1 MEQRQEEHARV
12 GVHYRPGTLYSSSR
26 MDFQST
32 SLPRFRPF
40 TDRNLSTTSSGEGS
54 GRTSMEPP
62 EISNVSIDPSVRP
75 SFSRISFGTTTWP
88 FEPSFRF
95 IPIIQ

>member
-1 MEQRQEEHARV
+1 MQQRQEEEARACL
-12 GVHYRPGTLYSSSR
+12 HYRSEPLYSLSKT
-26 MDFQST
+26 DFQST
-32 SLPRFRPF
+32 SLPRFHPF
-40 TDRNLSTTSSGEGS
+40 TDKNLSTTSSGEGS
-54 GRTSMEPP
+54 GRTSMVPP
-62 EISNVSIDPSVRP
+62 ETSNVSMDPSVRP